1 MPSTPCKHWA
11 VRRIIACFVYSFC
24 GIFPL
29 RDRLF
34 LLILLFIPSIFSSF
48 FTTLHFTAV
57 IPLYE
62 NHVKSTT
69 TSLLNQSK
77 IYKIKTALP
86 YRQVHDG
93 PKSKQF
99 LKKQFQPSSRLFRI
113 FRRPESRE
121 TEISLAARSKP
132 FSGRS
137 HYLDFIK
144 QVIKKLPASHS
155 IRAFHPNIRSVF
167 PPQYQMPSR
176 SSTSVR
182 HLPFFL

>member
-1 MPSTPCKHWA
+1 MYKK
-11 VRRIIACFVYSFC
+11 
-24 GIFPL
+24 
-29 RDRLF
+29 
-34 LLILLFIPSIFSSF
+34 
-48 FTTLHFTAV
+48 
-57 IPLYE
+57 
-62 NHVKSTT
+62 HVKSTSA
-69 TSLLNQSK
+69 SLLNQSK

-167 PPQYQMPSR
+167 PSAVPDAEPIQYFRQTSSILFIDLNPLPNLPLSFFRKYSR
-176 SSTSVR
+176 SSFLDKIHRLFSSSGFLPTSGSDSFRRETV
-182 HLPFFL
+182 LLE

>member
-1 MPSTPCKHWA
+1 MRNHDNRIIFFQLIARSSIFDVEIGSSADVGSSTILGRMPSTPCKHWA

-77 IYKIKTALP
+77 IYVNGQQTHRSASAIQQFAILHSLQILQIFN
-86 YRQVHDG
+86 RIQSSF
-93 PKSKQF
+93 PK
-99 LKKQFQPSSRLFRI
+99 RLF
-113 FRRPESRE
+113 
-121 TEISLAARSKP
+121 
-132 FSGRS
+132 
-137 HYLDFIK
+137 
-144 QVIKKLPASHS
+144 
-155 IRAFHPNIRSVF
+155 
-167 PPQYQMPSR
+167 
-176 SSTSVR
+176 
-182 HLPFFL
+182 

>member
-1 MPSTPCKHWA
+1 MIS
-11 VRRIIACFVYSFC
+11 
-24 GIFPL
+24 
-29 RDRLF
+29 
-34 LLILLFIPSIFSSF
+34 
-48 FTTLHFTAV
+48 
-57 IPLYE
+57 LYKK
-62 NHVKSTT
+62 HVKSTSA
-69 TSLLNQSK
+69 SLLNQSK

-167 PPQYQMPSR
+167 PSAVPDAEPIQYFRQTSSILFIDLNPLPNLPLSFFRKYSR
-176 SSTSVR
+176 SS
-182 HLPFFL
+182 FLLRC